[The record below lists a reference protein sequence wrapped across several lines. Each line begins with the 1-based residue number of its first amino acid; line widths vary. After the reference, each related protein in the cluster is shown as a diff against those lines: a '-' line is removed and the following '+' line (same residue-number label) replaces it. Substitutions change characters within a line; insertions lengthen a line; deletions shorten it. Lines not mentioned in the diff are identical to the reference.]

1 MLCAKNLRGALAA
14 IIGIVG
20 LFGAGTAHAVINLDP
35 RATGEDVGVSANDVV
50 VFAAEKLYA
59 MSATATGTNK
69 NRPVTAMASY
79 NTQAYR
85 LWTRVPIGL
94 EPNKVYYV
102 RYDLLA
108 GGVVNPALLKF
119 DTTEIGNIRP
129 ESADGTT
136 NGTQA
141 DFARLSW
148 EGDNTGVIFNFT
160 SNTDA
165 TDIEAGDNYSL
176 EWKLDAG
183 DEILARVESPT
194 TQATYQVRVSIWEE
208 RSDAVRADF
217 GSNSD
222 GPPLWSATGTLM
234 RVVSTVSASATK
246 LPDATARVR
255 SNFRKFKS
263 ADDSALASA
272 DLATVSVGVKTAQS
286 IGTLMVPIR
295 DPEDGGVITAADVL
309 DKVDVTV
316 TGTAGTA
323 SFAFGEF
330 YLGSSCSAASS
341 IMTRAPKPDPA
352 TDKSSTTSLTRSVG
366 SGTHTF
372 CANAGANDQ
381 TKATNPY
388 ARMPNVEYRMALAI
402 TLAGGSTASPITVG
416 RACGANSSPQPC
428 NTADAAAG
436 KINRE
441 GTTVRIGFLTTASDF
456 GLGRQVWQGWEGGSY
471 NQRLVIVNHGTDA
484 AEYTL
489 GEFSAENGVRVTAS
503 DDAEGII
510 QGGTA
515 ITMPVRDL
523 ITITGGARTSA
534 ILTVNANEDN
544 VSVATTQVTLPEGQ
558 TDTVRYHPQ

>member
-1 MLCAKNLRGALAA
+1 MLCAKNLKGALAA
-14 IIGIVG
+14 IVGIVG
-20 LFGAGTAHAVINLDP
+20 LFGAGTAHAVINLNP
-35 RATGEDVGVSANDVV
+35 MATGETIGVSAGDRVI
-50 VFAAEKLYA
+50 FAAEKLYA
-59 MSATATGTNK
+59 MSATAVGASKNK
-69 NRPVTAMASY
+69 PVTAMASS
-79 NTQAYR
+79 NSQAYR
-85 LWTRVPIGL
+85 LYARYPIGL
-94 EPNKVYYV
+94 ENNETYYV

-108 GGVVNPALLKF
+108 GGVNNPNLLKF
-119 DTTEIGNIRP
+119 DDTEVNGATAPQDGAGTPVDLTRLQYVED
-129 ESADGTT
+129 ES
-136 NGTQA
+136 
-141 DFARLSW
+141 
-148 EGDNTGVIFNFT
+148 GVIFSYEPGRDVT
-160 SNTDA
+160 
-165 TDIEAGDNYSL
+165 AGDSTAFL
-176 EWKLDAG
+176 VWGLDGG

-194 TQATYQVRVSIWEE
+194 TQATYQARISIWEE
-208 RSDAVRADF
+208 RSDAIQADF
-217 GSNSD
+217 ASNSD
-222 GPPLWSATGTLM
+222 GPPLWSSTGTLM
-234 RVVSTVSASATK
+234 SVISTVSAAATK

-272 DLATVSVGVKTAQS
+272 DLATVTVGVKTVQAVGS
-286 IGTLMVPIR
+286 LMVPIL
-295 DPEDGGVITAADVL
+295 DPLDGGVIVAGDVL
-309 DKVDVTV
+309 NKVDATV

-330 YLGSSCSAASS
+330 YLGTSCTSGSA

-352 TDKSSTTSLTRSVG
+352 TDKSSTTSLTKSVG
-366 SGTHTF
+366 TGTHTF

-402 TLAGGSTASPITVG
+402 TLAGGTTASPITVG

-456 GLGRQVWQGWEGGSY
+456 GQGRQVWQGWEGGSY